1 MLVLQ
6 RTIRSSLVFALVAA
20 AVFCCGCDIFVFTPK
35 QRVQRHMK
43 EFAEA
48 ISANDARKAA
58 SFCDGNMFWET
69 PNTKKKGQAAVSG
82 FLESF
87 RQMDR
92 KVDKLDGVYIYVKSM
107 EQKDPTK
114 MLADVKFEVHLV
126 LNAATLSFAKRN
138 WTAKMYWVKEG
149 MKTWKCVGIRE
160 LTGRDMAGHN

>member
-87 RQMDR
+87 RQMD
-92 KVDKLDGVYIYVKSM
+92 
-107 EQKDPTK
+107 PTK